1 MIDGDVSETLETQL
15 NQLTDENHKLEETV
29 GGLMSTIEEMTAQ
42 IKKMDSTAK
51 SNKKKISKLQ
61 KKLGNLSMH
70 GVGPQYHLNIFNVL
84 QSLTKCFLLLDKIS
98 KQIKS
103 EHGATQDDITSNVDA
118 DKKHPPKPPGDKG

>member
-1 MIDGDVSETLETQL
+1 MTEPGISIFWFTLIDGDVSGTLETQL

-61 KKLGNLSMH
+61 KKLGNLSIH
-70 GVGPQYHLNIFNVL
+70 GVGPQYHLSINL
-84 QSLTKCFLLLDKIS
+84 GPDLL
-98 KQIKS
+98 
-103 EHGATQDDITSNVDA
+103 
-118 DKKHPPKPPGDKG
+118 